1 MPDKSD
7 RTAGVERTRSV
18 GINRRQFLAGAGAGT
33 ATALAGCSGI
43 GGGGGEGPIT
53 IGGVYLLSGLAEA
66 LGAASEA
73 AAQVAVDQINEE
85 EDGIDGREVELIVR
99 DHGNNPQGQVRS
111 LVQEENADL
120 LLGMTSSGVTL
131 NTIPTWESLGVPITL
146 TDIGTP
152 FATEHDT
159 ERYGDRAQGIDN
171 LFRTNANLS
180 INTYSI
186 AKWASENYPEGTQ
199 VANIGPDYAY
209 GQQCWEYFKAY
220 AEGLGAGFEWGA
232 SEFPS
237 LGASD
242 MTPQINTVI
251 NDDPDVVFSS
261 MWAADVVTF
270 VQQAVEAGLYDV
282 IEDQLATI
290 SAAPDVFAALGDTM
304 PEGLHWN
311 AWYHHRAYDNDVNDT
326 FLERYRETYEGTDT
340 LPLPSF
346 TGGSSYAAP
355 FAYKQAIEAAGS
367 TEPDDIVAEMEGMT
381 VESPF
386 GDLTFDPDSHQA
398 RVPTAYGTTTHDTD
412 GMDLPYDGATLT
424 DTGTDTLDRDTA
436 LDLLEGT
443 DWPPGV

>member
-1 MPDKSD
+1 MPDNSG

-18 GINRRQFLAGAGAGT
+18 GINRRRFLAGAGVGT

-43 GGGGGEGPIT
+43 GGGGGGGPLT

-85 EDGIDGREVELIVR
+85 EDGINGREVELIVR
-99 DHGNNPQGQVRS
+99 DHGNDPQGQVRS
-111 LVQEENADL
+111 LVQEEGAEL

-159 ERYGDRAQGIDN
+159 ERYPDRARGIDN

-186 AKWASENYPEGTQ
+186 ARWASENFSEGTR

-242 MTPQINTVI
+242 MTPQINQLI
-251 NDDPDVVFSS
+251 NDEPDVVFSS

-270 VQQAVEAGLYDV
+270 VNQAAEAGLYDV
-282 IEDQLATI
+282 IEDQFATI
-290 SAAPDVFAALGDTM
+290 SAAPDVFAALGDTV

-311 AWYHHRAYDNDVNDT
+311 AWYHHRAYDNDINDT
-326 FLERYRETYEGTDT
+326 FLERYRETYEDEDIIS
-340 LPLPSF
+340 LPSF

-355 FAYKQAIEAAGS
+355 FAYKQAIEAAGG
-367 TEPDDIVAEMEGMT
+367 TDPDDVVAEMEGMT
-381 VESPF
+381 VDSPF
-386 GDLTFDPDSHQA
+386 GPLTFDPDSHQA

-424 DTGTDTLDRDTA
+424 DTGTDTLDRETA